1 MTDQPPDPPRP
12 ARRRWSV
19 RLALGAAAM
28 VALTLVAAANFVLV
42 ELRLIVWSGDV
53 RLAWA
58 LLAAAALGVV
68 LGLVAPRLRR

>member
-1 MTDQPPDPPRP
+1 M
-12 ARRRWSV
+12 
-19 RLALGAAAM
+19 LGAAAM

-42 ELRLIVWSGDV
+42 EVRLIVWAGDV

-58 LLAAAALGVV
+58 LLAAAALGFV